1 MKHDSITSEGPV
13 RAFVLFRSGRR
24 LDLLNPRSD
33 CWTDEDLAH
42 NLARI
47 GRWGGASRWY
57 EPLSVALR
65 SLFVLQIREQDE
77 VLTPREALRELLH
90 DASEGLL
97 GWDPIGPLKPHLGEP
112 FRKLEQR
119 LQALV
124 GERYSLPAWDA
135 AAYRRH
141 KAADR
146 LAAASEA
153 CHIVGWSREDTRDA
167 LGILCQ
173 PLEEDPLPMPGLEPW
188 EPWPPCLA
196 ESMFLH
202 RLLDLQATAEV
213 HESDKPR
220 PHAEPLRRPP

>member
-1 MKHDSITSEGPV
+1 MKHDPNTSTGPA
-13 RAFVLFRSGRR
+13 RAFMLFRSGGR
-24 LDLLNPRSD
+24 LDLLNPHFD

-47 GRWGGASRWY
+47 SRWGGATRWH
-57 EPLSVALR
+57 EPLSVAQH
-65 SLFVLQIREQDE
+65 SLFVLRIREQDE

-112 FRKLEQR
+112 FRKLEHR
-119 LQALV
+119 LQVLV
-124 GERYSLPAWDA
+124 GERYVLPAWDA

-153 CHIVGWSREDTRDA
+153 YHVVGWSREDMRGA
-167 LGILCQ
+167 LGIVC
-173 PLEEDPLPMPGLEPW
+173 
-188 EPWPPCLA
+188 
-196 ESMFLH
+196 
-202 RLLDLQATAEV
+202 
-213 HESDKPR
+213 
-220 PHAEPLRRPP
+220 EPLD